1 MPKRPHLWKLWGP
14 VLAVP
19 VSPLHAQPALP
30 SPPQS
35 APGNAA
41 GAEAAGQNA
50 DEDEVVVTGQRPRG
64 SVIGDIPPENVLRG
78 RDVRSTGATNFD
90 ELLQAIAPEIGSA
103 GGGSTP
109 LVLLNG
115 RKVSSFR
122 ELRDIP
128 IEAISRVDILPAEVA
143 LKYGSRPDQKVVNI
157 VLKARFQS
165 TVGEVAGD
173 TSKGGYSGGYGD
185 VTRMRI
191 DGNARSTLN
200 LHAGGDDLL
209 NAAQRQLAQE
219 QSVASPGL
227 PSEFRLR
234 GGGTVTR
241 DLPGGLEETGNL
253 EAEHDVGRTLGD
265 VSGQLPSKFNRDTT
279 TDSLHAGSALNW
291 DVAKWHWNVIGNADY
306 QLQKSTAENG
316 VSTFASDSARSA
328 RAAADLTAT
337 ANGPLFQLPAG
348 PVGMTVRVGA
358 AGEELDVDGR
368 HIGIWSSDS
377 TGRTSASGALNLDLP
392 VSHRGHKPD
401 FLGNLTLN
409 GNAEVDQLSDFGTL
423 TALGAGANWSPVNRA
438 NLIVSWRREAA
449 APSVRQLGDAILD
462 TPGTRIFDFTNG
474 AMTRT
479 EVVTGG
485 NRDLR
490 VEHRNVF
497 KAGGTWKLLPNS
509 DLKLRADYAHVAI
522 DRPISAIT
530 VSPQIEE
537 IFPDR
542 FVRDSAGELLVADL
556 RPTNF
561 ASARRDTLQLG
572 FDFTKA
578 LRSRRPTASMINQAV
593 ARAREAGINLPET
606 GAPATTEAA
615 PDSLANAALNH
626 GRLQFSLTDTI
637 TLVDR
642 AVIVRGAPALDYL
655 HGAAIGETGGEP
667 RHDVQAQ
674 AGWFNNG
681 VGARLGFNWRSA
693 TIVDTAAGGPLH
705 FSSLAT
711 FDIKLFANVGQDLA
725 LVGKHPWLLG
735 SSIRFEIGNLFDARP
750 DVRDFS
756 GGRVPGFEPG
766 QLDPLGRTIMISFR
780 KQFLPASYYRSQLQ
794 NLQQRAQQPPQ

>member
-1 MPKRPHLWKLWGP
+1 
-14 VLAVP
+14 
-19 VSPLHAQPALP
+19 
-30 SPPQS
+30 
-35 APGNAA
+35 
-41 GAEAAGQNA
+41 
-50 DEDEVVVTGQRPRG
+50 
-64 SVIGDIPPENVLRG
+64 
-78 RDVRSTGATNFD
+78 
-90 ELLQAIAPEIGSA
+90 
-103 GGGSTP
+103 
-109 LVLLNG
+109 
-115 RKVSSFR
+115 
-122 ELRDIP
+122 
-128 IEAISRVDILPAEVA
+128 
-143 LKYGSRPDQKVVNI
+143 
-157 VLKARFQS
+157 
-165 TVGEVAGD
+165 
-173 TSKGGYSGGYGD
+173 
-185 VTRMRI
+185 MRI

-219 QSVASPGL
+219 QSAASPGL

-234 GGGTVTR
+234 GGGTLTR
-241 DLPGGLEETGNL
+241 DLGSGLEETGNV
-253 EAEHDVGRTLGD
+253 EAEHDVGRSFGD

-279 TDSLHAGSALNW
+279 TDSLHAGSTLNW
-291 DVAKWHWNVIGNADY
+291 DDAKWHWNVTGNADY
-306 QLQKSTAENG
+306 QVQRTDAENG
-316 VSTFASDSARSA
+316 VPTFASDSARSS

-337 ANGPLFQLPAG
+337 ANGRLFQLPAG
-348 PVGMTVRVGA
+348 PVGMTVRLGA
-358 AGEELDVDGR
+358 SGEQLDVDEP
-368 HIGIWSSDS
+368 HIGIWSPDS
-377 TGRTSASGALNLDLP
+377 TGRTSASGSLNVDLP
-392 VSHRGHKPD
+392 ISHQDRKPD
-401 FLGNLTLN
+401 LLGNLTLN

-423 TALGAGANWSPVNRA
+423 TAVGAGANWSPVNRM
-438 NLIVSWRREAA
+438 NLIGSWRREAI
-449 APSVRQLGDAILD
+449 APSVRQLGDPILD
-462 TPGTRIFDFTNG
+462 TPDTRIFDFTNG
-474 AMTRT
+474 VMMRA

-490 VEHRNVF
+490 TERRNVF
-497 KAGGTWKLLPNS
+497 KMSGTWKPIANA

-530 VSPQIEE
+530 VSPQIEA

-542 FVRDSAGELLVADL
+542 FVRDTSGELLIADL

-561 ASARRDTLQLG
+561 ASSRRDSLQLG

-578 LRSRRPTASMINQAV
+578 LRSRRLTASMINQAV
-593 ARAREAGINLPET
+593 GRAREAGINLPET
-606 GAPATTEAA
+606 GASGSNEAA

-642 AVIVRGAPALDYL
+642 AVIIPGTPALDYL

-667 RHDVQAQ
+667 RHDVQVQ

-693 TIVDTAAGGPLH
+693 TTVDTAADGPLR

-750 DVRDFS
+750 DARDFS
-756 GGRVPGFEPG
+756 GSRAPGFESG

-780 KQFLPASYYRSQLQ
+780 KQFLPVSYYRTQLQ
-794 NLQQRAQQPPQ
+794 NLQQRAQRQPQ